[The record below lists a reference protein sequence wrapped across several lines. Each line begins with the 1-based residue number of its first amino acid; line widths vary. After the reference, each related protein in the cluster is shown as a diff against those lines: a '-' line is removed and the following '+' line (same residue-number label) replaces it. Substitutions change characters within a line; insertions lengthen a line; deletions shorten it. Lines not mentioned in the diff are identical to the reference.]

1 MKTTTTTAT
10 KFSAEQ
16 TAYMFARAQYE
27 TTLEAYQA
35 ECDRLGLVVT
45 ETTSDENAERIW
57 DEMEKVRAKH
67 NVDRAS
73 TVRTEAERRLID
85 WSLDHATAFAPAER
99 ETIEMLR
106 RKKNVSLKVWDRL
119 VDIASRLAA

>member
-1 MKTTTTTAT
+1 MKTTATT

-16 TAYMFARAQYE
+16 TAYMFARAQHE
-27 TTLEAYQA
+27 TALAAYQA

-45 ETTSDENAERIW
+45 NDTSDEDAERIW
-57 DEMEKVRAKH
+57 DEMEKVRIKH
-67 NVDRAS
+67 NVDQAS
-73 TVRTEAERRLID
+73 TVRTEAEHRLID
-85 WSLDHATAFAPAER
+85 WSLDRAAAFAPAER

-106 RKKNVSLKVWDRL
+106 RKKNVNLKVWDRL